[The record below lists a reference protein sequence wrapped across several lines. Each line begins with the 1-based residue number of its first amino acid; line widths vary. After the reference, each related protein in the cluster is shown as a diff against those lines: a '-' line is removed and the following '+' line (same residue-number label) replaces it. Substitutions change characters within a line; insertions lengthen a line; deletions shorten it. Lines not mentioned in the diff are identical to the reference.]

1 MPRPIH
7 AIPAVEQVRDP
18 LVRDVLIAMRAN
30 LMALYGKLGTTNEQ
44 AVMLAD
50 LVNAG
55 LVGVTDQGRV
65 YSRINAATVEAAQR
79 IQAGEVVPGTISL
92 VSAHQDMSAGKAP
105 GEYPLDGF
113 ELPQDAYVLWA
124 MVDVI
129 EGFTGGAGATVQY
142 GVATDDTD
150 GIKAATPIATF
161 STGARL
167 ACTPAWT
174 VATATQITTAAR
186 NLVYTVAGNQ
196 ITAGKARLYLA
207 YCVTER

>member
-1 MPRPIH
+1 MPKPIH
-7 AIPAVEQVRDP
+7 AIPAVEPVRDP
-18 LVRDVLIAMRAN
+18 MIRDILIAMRAN
-30 LMALYGKLGTTNEQ
+30 LMALYGKLGSTNEQ

-55 LVGVTDQGRV
+55 LIGVTDQGRV
-65 YSRINAATVEAAQR
+65 YSRISAATIEAAQR
-79 IQAGEVVPGTISL
+79 IKSGQLVPGAISL
-92 VSAHQDMSAGKAP
+92 VSVYHDMSAGKAP
-105 GEYPLDGF
+105 GEYPCEGF

-124 MVDVI
+124 MLDVI

-142 GVATDDTD
+142 GVAADDAS
-150 GIKAATPIATF
+150 GIKTATAISTF
-161 STGARL
+161 TTGARV
-167 ACTPAWT
+167 ACDPAWT

-196 ITAGKARLYLA
+196 ISAGRARLYLA